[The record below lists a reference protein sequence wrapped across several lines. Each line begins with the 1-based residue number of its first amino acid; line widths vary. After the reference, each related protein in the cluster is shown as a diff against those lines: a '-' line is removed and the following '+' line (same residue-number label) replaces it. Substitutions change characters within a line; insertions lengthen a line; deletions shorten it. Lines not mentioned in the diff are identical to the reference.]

1 MPDSIQPRSS
11 MYISDRT
18 EHSQSLRMTAR
29 RRLEWLSGPP
39 DRLRG
44 RLDLTEK
51 PVLRDGGSRLSRFAS
66 KVVLL
71 VRKDHMRAQKSL
83 QQKLQDADNVELR
96 YNTRILSLAGDEL
109 PSSITIQNTA
119 NGETYKETYDEGSF
133 GVFVFVGM
141 QPQNDAVAELVQLD
155 ASGHIIT
162 DELMQTSTTGLYAA
176 GDCRAKYLRQIVT
189 ATSDGAIAASRAA
202 EYLTSL

>member
-1 MPDSIQPRSS
+1 MRSCAPLFWNFS
-11 MYISDRT
+11 FSVHR
-18 EHSQSLRMTAR
+18 HGSLCIR
-29 RRLEWLSGPP
+29 RPQAL
-39 DRLRG
+39 
-44 RLDLTEK
+44 
-51 PVLRDGGSRLSRFAS
+51 VLSRFAS

-96 YNTRILSLAGDEL
+96 YNTRILSLGGDEL

-119 NGETYKETYDEGSF
+119 NGETCKETYDEGSF